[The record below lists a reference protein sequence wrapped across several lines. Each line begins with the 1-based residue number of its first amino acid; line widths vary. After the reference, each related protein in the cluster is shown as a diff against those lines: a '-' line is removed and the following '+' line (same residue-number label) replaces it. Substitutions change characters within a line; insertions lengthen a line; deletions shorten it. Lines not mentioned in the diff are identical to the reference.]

1 MTFRFKYDSYMP
13 PDSFFIFPKGL
24 PQAEREMRALPADR
38 FAALPHAVVFFK
50 DGVPE
55 RLKQRFLRDYESLQQ
70 HKEPNG
76 FESTAPSPR
85 PGQEGRGGTPPGRRG
100 RSRARG
106 KGRACASAD
115 GVAREAAMHRLE
127 RAVIHVR
134 EEDTNNDDAEAGERS
149 YPPSSEMYQE

>member
-13 PDSFFIFPKGL
+13 PDSYFIFPKGL
-24 PQAEREMRALPADR
+24 PQVEREMRALPADR

-50 DGVPE
+50 NGVPE

-85 PGQEGRGGTPPGRRG
+85 PGQEGRGGTPSGRRG

-106 KGRACASAD
+106 KVPGVRAC
-115 GVAREAAMHRLE
+115 GRRCARSG
-127 RAVIHVR
+127 
-134 EEDTNNDDAEAGERS
+134 DAPVGACRHPCPGGGYKQR
-149 YPPSSEMYQE
+149 